1 MNEIKQEKVGEVA
14 VTPAGQKKGFWK
26 IRTVDLILCALF
38 TALIA
43 VGAFIKIPIPGVPFT
58 LQVMFT
64 TLAGLLLGSRMGA
77 VSVAIYI
84 LLGLAGVPIF
94 TGGGGIGYVLYPTFG
109 YLIGFLIGTFVTG
122 LIVERAEKITYLRL
136 AVASAAGM
144 AIVYFCGTVYFY
156 LISNFY
162 TNNPVGVWTV
172 ILQCFLVVL
181 PGNVACCAGGVV
193 LAKRLI
199 PILRKERFS

>member
-1 MNEIKQEKVGEVA
+1 MNREKVSQEMV
-14 VTPAGQKKGFWK
+14 QKNKFWK

-38 TALIA
+38 AALIA

-58 LQVMFT
+58 LQVLFT

-84 LLGLAGVPIF
+84 ILGLAGVPIF
-94 TGGGGIGYVLYPTFG
+94 TGGGGIGYVVYPTFG
-109 YLIGFLIGTFVTG
+109 YLIGFLVGTFVTG
-122 LIVERAEKITYLRL
+122 WIVERGKTITYPRL
-136 AVASAAGM
+136 FAATGAGL
-144 AIVYFCGTVYFY
+144 AIVYFCGIVYFY

-162 TNNPVGVWTV
+162 TNNPIGIWAV
-172 ILQCFLVVL
+172 IVQCFLVVA
-181 PGNVACCAGGVV
+181 PGNIACCIGGIF

-199 PILRKERFS
+199 PILRKGQF